1 MRYLP
6 KSPSERREML
16 DAIGV
21 RSVEELF
28 HSIPEAFR
36 LQAPLQL
43 PGPLSEAELIQYFRD
58 HAAENA

>member
-21 RSVEELF
+21 RSIEELF
-28 HSIPEAFR
+28 SLDSRGVPAASARCIC
-36 LQAPLQL
+36 
-43 PGPLSEAELIQYFRD
+43 PGRSRKPS
-58 HAAENA
+58 